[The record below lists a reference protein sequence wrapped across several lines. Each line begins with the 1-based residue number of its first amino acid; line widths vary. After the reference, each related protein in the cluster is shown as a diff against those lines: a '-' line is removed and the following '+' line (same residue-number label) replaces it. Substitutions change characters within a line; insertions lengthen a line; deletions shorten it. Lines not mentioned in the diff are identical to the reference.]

1 MDYKEALYHFRKF
14 AIKEGFIK
22 EYAKY
27 SNWGLFGKHGVK
39 DIPDH
44 LKYTEPVKYIQN
56 ASFFCSWPSPDYC
69 DIKWRAMSEKWARYC
84 FENGIYYEKENAEQ
98 YARIHIFHSF
108 RVRF

>member
-39 DIPDH
+39 DTPLH
-44 LKYTEPVKYIQN
+44 LKNVEPVKYIQN
-56 ASFFCSWPSPDYC
+56 ASFFCCWPSPDFC
-69 DIKWRAMSEKWARYC
+69 HVDWMNMSRKWAIYC
-84 FENGIYYEKENAEQ
+84 FENDIYYKKEEAQ
-98 YARIHIFHSF
+98 AYAKAHILRDIRIW
-108 RVRF
+108 V